1 MINLDLA
8 VRVKKRKK
16 GKKNARN
23 AGLNSIESND
33 CRNKYTINLGWPGF
47 LSTQIERTSAEP
59 FDDRSLLRNFLFI
72 PSFQVFPS
80 NNLQSWLL
88 TLNRENT
95 WDTVFSFNRPLRQ
108 SFGHRFR
115 LSNRGWRS
123 LNYVTCLLGFEA
135 EWIRRGMNRCG
146 T

>member
-47 LSTQIERTSAEP
+47 LSTQIERTSAES

-72 PSFQVFPS
+72 SSFQVFPS

-88 TLNRENT
+88 TLNHKNT

-115 LSNRGWRS
+115 LSINGQIEVDDR
-123 LNYVTCLLGFEA
+123 
-135 EWIRRGMNRCG
+135 
-146 T
+146 